1 MRSQL
6 GSAAAIAAALFAG
19 SAIAADLPMRK
30 EPPPPPVA
38 PPPPPTWNGLYL
50 GLNIGGGW
58 VNNNINNNDIV
69 FIPFTTV
76 NPAFTPFGGNLA
88 FLAFNNNNNNNKGG
102 VVGGGQ
108 VGYNYQFANSFVL
121 SAEADIQGTSIGT
134 NNNNNN
140 SFFFN
145 GNNFQRG
152 LPWFGTVRG
161 RLGFLLMPSLLV
173 YGTGG
178 FAYGGI
184 QFFNQT
190 RTDTGW
196 TAGGGLEYLFWQNWS
211 AKVEYLFVDLYP
223 NNNNN
228 NIFFGFNGFGWV
240 NNRHL
245 EANVVRVGLNWHFNF
260 NPPPPVLAR
269 Y

>member
-19 SAIAADLPMRK
+19 SASAADLPLRK
-30 EPPPPPVA
+30 EPPPPPVV

-50 GLNIGGGW
+50 GLNVGGGW
-58 VNNNINNNDIV
+58 LSNNYNNNDIL
-69 FIPFTTV
+69 FIPYTTV
-76 NPAFTPFGGNLA
+76 SPVGAFGVLGFGNYY
-88 FLAFNNNNNNNKGG
+88 NNNNNNGG

-108 VGYNYQFANSFVL
+108 VGYNYQFANSFVV
-121 SAEADIQGTSIGT
+121 SAEADIQGTSIG

-140 SFFFN
+140 WYWGS
-145 GNNFQRG
+145 GGNFQPA

-161 RLGFLLMPSLLV
+161 RLGFLLMPNLLV

-178 FAYGGI
+178 FAYGGV
-184 QFFNQT
+184 QFFDQT

-196 TAGGGLEYLFWQNWS
+196 TAGGGLEYLIWQNWS
-211 AKVEYLFVDLYP
+211 AKVEYLYVELYP
-223 NNNNN
+223 NNGNN
-228 NIFFGFNGFGWV
+228 NIFLGFNGFTWF
-240 NNRHL
+240 NNQHL
-245 EANVVRVGLNWHFNF
+245 EANVVRVGLNWHFNYS
-260 NPPPPVLAR
+260 PPPVLAR